1 MVSSSIASP
10 HEASSDGPF
19 GETDAPVADSAGED
33 VAASAIIFCDCDED
47 GV

>member
-33 VAASAIIFCDCDED
+33 VTASAIISCDGNVD